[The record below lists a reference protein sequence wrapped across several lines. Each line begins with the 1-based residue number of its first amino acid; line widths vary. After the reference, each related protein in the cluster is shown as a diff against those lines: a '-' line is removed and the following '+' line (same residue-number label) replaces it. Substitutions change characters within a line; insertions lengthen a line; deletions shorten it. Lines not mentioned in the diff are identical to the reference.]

1 MRHNGT
7 PYRTPDAFLRA
18 AFCMI
23 AILILSDSMAEA
35 AQKSV
40 AVDNLLPL
48 QAGVTLPVQL
58 NRSFRAGSVKIGT
71 KVVAK
76 TTQRVPVSER
86 LYLNRGA
93 TLVGTVV
100 ASVASDN
107 ATAKPAVLSIRFTLL
122 RYKKQTVPVITKAI
136 AIANFTDVGD
146 TFLPSTGGPDRGN
159 ASEASWT
166 TSQVGGDEVYRSGWV
181 GDVCDSTMH
190 KVGFADYYGVY
201 ALPAKSATGD
211 LVPFPRAVGVF
222 SATAKGLYGF
232 DQGTILSSKG
242 GVIELSRPTGRALL
256 RNGDDLLLQVVTG
269 SDAVSKLGAQ
279 THSHDKPR
287 VGSVEDCN

>member
-1 MRHNGT
+1 
-7 PYRTPDAFLRA
+7 
-18 AFCMI
+18 MI

-35 AQKSV
+35 AQKNV
-40 AVDNLLPL
+40 AVNNSLPL
-48 QAGVTLPVQL
+48 QAGVTLPVRL

-93 TLVGTVV
+93 TLFGTVV
-100 ASVASDN
+100 TSVASDN
-107 ATAKPAVLSIRFTLL
+107 ATKPAVLSIRFTLL
-122 RYKKQTVPVITKAI
+122 RYKKHTVPVITKAI
-136 AIANFTDVGD
+136 AIANFTDVDD
-146 TFLPSTGGPDRGN
+146 TFLPATGGPDRGN

-201 ALPAKSATGD
+201 ALPDKSATGD
-211 LVPFPRAVGVF
+211 SVPFPRAVGVF

-232 DQGTILSSKG
+232 DQGTILISKG
-242 GVIELSRPTGRALL
+242 GVIELSRPTDKVLL
-256 RNGDDLLLQVVTG
+256 RNGDTRAEH
-269 SDAVSKLGAQ
+269 DAEA
-279 THSHDKPR
+279 
-287 VGSVEDCN
+287 